1 MNWNEQRRVGRRA
14 LRVCRVVCKSVAD
27 CEGKVLEA
35 TEDSLKVLRSVVLGE
50 FAIRLVYFFSDIW
63 KMSESLASYSKASNA
78 FSVLIASAFEKDR
91 ESVLL
96 MAEDMEAI
104 DEKYARVFRWVIANY
119 TAFSDIDADEGF
131 NE

>member
-1 MNWNEQRRVGRRA
+1 MPVLHQAPYRNCQKPLSKLIG
-14 LRVCRVVCKSVAD
+14 KSQ
-27 CEGKVLEA
+27 K
-35 TEDSLKVLRSVVLGE
+35 
-50 FAIRLVYFFSDIW
+50 I
-63 KMSESLASYSKASNA
+63 KMSESLESYSKASSA